1 MVAHAAARGTLASLS
16 RAGQA
21 AMPVLV
27 SWELLDRPCRKGC
40 PRLRQR
46 RDLAVCFSGYALGL
60 SPTAIGLTPATGWA
74 VYFVSEKRA
83 RPSYL
88 KVIHFGVQWASGD
101 VSCRTDFAG
110 WGATSESEW
119 DPYLQEAMHPSL
131 AYLAATLVMKLPP
144 PGQWYRFV
152 RWALRASTRS
162 RVIIDQLEL
171 PRSVG
176 ASTPAQHCGLSAQ
189 ASQWS
194 LAFRLAPSTFC
205 CRET

>member
-46 RDLAVCFSGYALGL
+46 RDLPVCFSGYALGL

-88 KVIHFGVQWASGD
+88 KVIHFGLQWASGD

-110 WGATSESEW
+110 WGAT
-119 DPYLQEAMHPSL
+119 
-131 AYLAATLVMKLPP
+131 
-144 PGQWYRFV
+144 
-152 RWALRASTRS
+152 LRKRVGPVPAGSHASVS
-162 RVIIDQLEL
+162 RLFGRHSRDE
-171 PRSVG
+171 
-176 ASTPAQHCGLSAQ
+176 
-189 ASQWS
+189 
-194 LAFRLAPSTFC
+194 APSSWPVEPL
-205 CRET
+205 RSLVSSGEHAQQSYY